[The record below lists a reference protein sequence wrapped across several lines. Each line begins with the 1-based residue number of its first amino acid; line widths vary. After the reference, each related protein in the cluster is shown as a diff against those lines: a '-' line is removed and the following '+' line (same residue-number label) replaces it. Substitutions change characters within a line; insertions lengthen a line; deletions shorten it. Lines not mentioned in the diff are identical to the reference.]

1 MTNTLYLPELREML
15 AEGNA
20 VELHEFCVALHP
32 ARTAEFMEGLTAAE
46 AWRVL
51 QHTDPASQV
60 EIFRYFELPRQVE
73 MFETVALEEMAKF
86 ISGLPADERVD
97 ILSEV
102 QPEIVQALLPLI
114 PVDERRDIMRLAAYP
129 EGTAGAMMTT
139 RFARLSESETAAQ
152 ALDHV
157 RRQADLLETIYY
169 LYVVDKDDH
178 LRGLVSLRQLVLTEP
193 ESLVR
198 DIMRRDAISVD
209 VTADQELVA
218 QKFAKFDFLALPV
231 VDSEHHLLGIVTHDD
246 AIDVVVEEATEDA
259 QRIGG
264 VNPLST
270 GYIDTKLFEL
280 AWKRG
285 VWLMILFF
293 GALLTAFALKRY
305 EHSIDEVAWLV
316 LFLPLIISSGGNT
329 GSQSATLI
337 ITALHRGHHAPGLVA
352 RRQTRNRHWF
362 NPRHIP
368 GRDRL
373 RSRHDHRRH
382 DGHWRSESA
391 PRGRDSHHA
400 RARGHLR
407 HAVRLDVAAVVSAVG
422 TRSRDHEQSLRVLHL
437 RHRRHRDLHASG
449 DLLAALNA

>member
-337 ITALHRGHHAPGLVA
+337 ITALSTGDITLRDWWRVVKREIATGLILGTFLGAIGYVVATTIGAMMGTGAPS
-352 RRQTRNRHWF
+352 
-362 NPRHIP
+362 P
-368 GRDRL
+368 
-373 RSRHDHRRH
+373 
-382 DGHWRSESA
+382 
-391 PRGRDSHHA
+391 
-400 RARGHLR
+400 R
-407 HAVRLDVAAVVSAVG
+407 HAVVIPITLVLVVICGTLSGSMLPLLFRRLGLDPAIMSNPFVSCICDIVGIVIYMQVAIFW
-422 TRSRDHEQSLRVLHL
+422 LH
-437 RHRRHRDLHASG
+437 
-449 DLLAALNA
+449 

>member
-20 VELHEFCVALHP
+20 AELHEFCIALHP

-46 AWRVL
+46 AWQVL

-60 EIFRYFELPRQVE
+60 EIFRYFELPKQVE
-73 MFETVALEEMAKF
+73 MFETVAREEMARF

-102 QPEIVQALLPLI
+102 KPEIVQALLPLI
-114 PVDERRDIMRLAAYP
+114 PVDERRDIMRLAQYP

-139 RFARLSESETAAQ
+139 RFARLSETETAAQ

-157 RRQADLLETIYY
+157 RRQADLLETVYY
-169 LYVVDKDDH
+169 LYVVDECDH
-178 LRGLVSLRQLVLTEP
+178 LRGLVSLRQLVLADP
-193 ESLVR
+193 ETMVR

-209 VTADQELVA
+209 VTAHQELVA

-231 VDSEHHLLGIVTHDD
+231 VDAEHHLLGIVTHDD

-305 EHSIDEVAWLV
+305 EASLEEIAWLV
-316 LFLPLIISSGGNT
+316 MFLPLIISSGGNT

-337 ITALHRGHHAPGLVA
+337 ITALSTGDITLRDWWRVVQREIATGLILGSFLGGIGFVVATLFGQLLGQGAPSPRQALVIPTTLVLVVVCGTLSGSMLPLLFRRLGLDPA
-352 RRQTRNRHWF
+352 IMS
-362 NPRHIP
+362 NPFVSCICDIL
-368 GRDRL
+368 GI
-373 RSRHDHRRH
+373 
-382 DGHWRSESA
+382 
-391 PRGRDSHHA
+391 
-400 RARGHLR
+400 
-407 HAVRLDVAAVVSAVG
+407 VIYMQAAYFF
-422 TRSRDHEQSLRVLHL
+422 LH
-437 RHRRHRDLHASG
+437 
-449 DLLAALNA
+449 